1 MDAVIEGSH
10 FYGALITRLLQAD
23 REVTVRPVLLTVESL
38 PQLFDHITEKE
49 RQRAP
54 GSEPRNWQ
62 ANARALMTIQ
72 DFLITDAARHHIP
85 RLRAA
90 QPVVNGGLL

>member
-1 MDAVIEGSH
+1 
-10 FYGALITRLLQAD
+10 
-23 REVTVRPVLLTVESL
+23 VTVRPVLLTVESL

>member
-1 MDAVIEGSH
+1 
-10 FYGALITRLLQAD
+10 
-23 REVTVRPVLLTVESL
+23 
-38 PQLFDHITEKE
+38 
-49 RQRAP
+49 
-54 GSEPRNWQ
+54 
-62 ANARALMTIQ
+62 MTIQ